1 MCKYHNILNK
11 LLNKMTTKISC
22 YISLYNDFYLLHYTI
37 PQLIDFVDEI
47 VIVDGPYQWC
57 IDSFKQAGV
66 HYEANPPEIWEL
78 MDQYPDK
85 IKYTYQVFQ
94 DEYEKR
100 IYGYNQC
107 TYNMILLIDSDELLY
122 LPKNELTLY
131 LKSNQPVGSC
141 PIINMCNFGYLF
153 TKDVVR
159 KNIFFNRN
167 VISAEDHIDYL
178 WLVGVKQKSPNHN
191 YVYHIQSSLI
201 YHLSL
206 FRTKESL
213 VTKYIFYTSLGQ
225 NKLTNIFNTYDPI
238 YSQNIMREA
247 FSNSKIEMLGLP
259 ANQIVYDMKYNNNH
273 LDNIIKPLQSFDSFY
288 LQNKVGSPILS
299 TIPFYA
305 AIHHHPKQK
314 EYRIVIKLAQ
324 IVPASL
330 IKIHF
335 MYLDNSLPCDT
346 QTFEYKDSNEFMF
359 QYHIPSDQIVIDIIE
374 LTTWGLHQTINTIES
389 IHIMD

>member
-1 MCKYHNILNK
+1 
-11 LLNKMTTKISC
+11 
-22 YISLYNDFYLLHYTI
+22 
-37 PQLIDFVDEI
+37 
-47 VIVDGPYQWC
+47 
-57 IDSFKQAGV
+57 
-66 HYEANPPEIWEL
+66 
-78 MDQYPDK
+78 
-85 IKYTYQVFQ
+85 
-94 DEYEKR
+94 
-100 IYGYNQC
+100 
-107 TYNMILLIDSDELLY
+107 
-122 LPKNELTLY
+122 
-131 LKSNQPVGSC
+131 
-141 PIINMCNFGYLF
+141 
-153 TKDVVR
+153 
-159 KNIFFNRN
+159 
-167 VISAEDHIDYL
+167 
-178 WLVGVKQKSPNHN
+178 
-191 YVYHIQSSLI
+191 
-201 YHLSL
+201 
-206 FRTKESL
+206 
-213 VTKYIFYTSLGQ
+213 
-225 NKLTNIFNTYDPI
+225 
-238 YSQNIMREA
+238 
-247 FSNSKIEMLGLP
+247 MLGLP

-346 QTFEYKDSNEFMF
+346 QTFEYKDSNEFVF